1 SSSTCSPAV
10 GRSASRR
17 CRGGRRRRRSSTP
30 VKWPSMPSRPIWPAP
45 LWRAGRPCAATCS
58 ASCPPRATTTW
69 RSPTLRTTSTGGWTC
84 WRSRSLASW
93 SSKPPGSWTSV
104 AVGKFSDRSAT
115 AVRLSR
121 WLGPPADRRESPL
134 AIALIPGS
142 FDPVTNGHLDIME
155 RTARYFDEVIVA
167 VIRNPQKSEALFMLE
182 EREDMIRDVT
192 THLPNVRVDFFKGLL
207 VDFARK
213 NGVGAIV
220 KGLRAVSDFDYEL
233 QMAQMNVALSGI
245 DTLFIPTAP
254 QHSFL
259 SSSLVRE
266 VARFGGD
273 VTSMVPPQ
281 VAQRLKERFAK

>member
-1 SSSTCSPAV
+1 
-10 GRSASRR
+10 
-17 CRGGRRRRRSSTP
+17 
-30 VKWPSMPSRPIWPAP
+30 M
-45 LWRAGRPCAATCS
+45 
-58 ASCPPRATTTW
+58 
-69 RSPTLRTTSTGGWTC
+69 
-84 WRSRSLASW
+84 
-93 SSKPPGSWTSV
+93 
-104 AVGKFSDRSAT
+104 
-115 AVRLSR
+115 
-121 WLGPPADRRESPL
+121 

-167 VIRNPQKSEALFMLE
+167 VIRNPQKSEALFTLE

-192 THLPNVRVDFFKGLL
+192 THLPNIRVDFFKGLL